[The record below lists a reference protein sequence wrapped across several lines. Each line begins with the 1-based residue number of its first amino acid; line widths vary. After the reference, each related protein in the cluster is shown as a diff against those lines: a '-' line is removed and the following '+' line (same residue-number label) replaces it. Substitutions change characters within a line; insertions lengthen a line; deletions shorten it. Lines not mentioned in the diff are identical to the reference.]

1 MELAVVASSLGLGS
15 LASVALYKLVR
26 PRFSVSVNCHFCN
39 NNFKVSKWGVNIV
52 MIILR
57 SPDIR

>member
-26 PRFSVSVNCHFCN
+26 PRFPVTVNCHFCN
-39 NNFKVSKWGVNIV
+39 ENFKV
-52 MIILR
+52 R
-57 SPDIR
+57 SEFPNNCVEIF

>member
-39 NNFKVSKWGVNIV
+39 NNFKVSRAGGGEI
-52 MIILR
+52 
-57 SPDIR
+57 S

>member
-39 NNFKVSKWGVNIV
+39 NNFKVSRWAGNIV
-52 MIILR
+52 MLMLR